1 MKKNWLSYICMA
13 TLLSGALTSCNENKF
28 LDLKDPNH
36 FTEENFWR
44 NKADVESGLAAA
56 YSPIKYQMYGYYGAF
71 DGWLNLN
78 SRGDDI
84 FTVLN

>member
-36 FTEENFWR
+36 FTEENFWMQ
-44 NKADVESGLAAA
+44 KA
-56 YSPIKYQMYGYYGAF
+56 
-71 DGWLNLN
+71 
-78 SRGDDI
+78 
-84 FTVLN
+84 VLPLLIPP

>member
-36 FTEENFWR
+36 FTEENFCPAE
-44 NKADVESGLAAA
+44 NEV
-56 YSPIKYQMYGYYGAF
+56 YG
-71 DGWLNLN
+71 
-78 SRGDDI
+78 I
-84 FTVLN
+84 FRT

>member
-36 FTEENFWR
+36 FIWKKT
-44 NKADVESGLAAA
+44 SGE
-56 YSPIKYQMYGYYGAF
+56 IKRM
-71 DGWLNLN
+71 
-78 SRGDDI
+78 
-84 FTVLN
+84 

>member
-44 NKADVESGLAAA
+44 IKRMQKA
-56 YSPIKYQMYGYYGAF
+56 
-71 DGWLNLN
+71 
-78 SRGDDI
+78 
-84 FTVLN
+84 VLPLLIPP

>member
-1 MKKNWLSYICMA
+1 MA

-44 NKADVESGLAAA
+44 NKADAESGGLVVGER
-56 YSPIKYQMYGYYGAF
+56 SNESGF
-71 DGWLNLN
+71 H
-78 SRGDDI
+78 RG
-84 FTVLN
+84 